1 MKRKNPILILSV
13 LAVVSLLGL
22 GLLGRTNHRVE
33 KLRKSSLRARIKSVS
48 YVDSLKSPS
57 GNDSEPQSL
66 MVKLKPVL
74 SGMDVKTLFQSTGF
88 AEIEPLYDNVYRF
101 QGKDSLVP
109 LNDLMEQ
116 LRNNPAVELV
126 EKDVVVRAMD
136 APNDPYFLYQ
146 FYLYNHGQTLNLTDG
161 TVVQPKSGADI
172 NVVDAR
178 TFSKGSEEVKIGV
191 LDSGADY
198 NHPDLRN
205 KLDAGFNFVGNNAY
219 PIDDNGH
226 GTAMAGIIGAS
237 TNNGQGI
244 AGICWNCRLIPY
256 KVLGAD
262 GKGNYSNLVLAIR
275 RAVDEGCKV
284 INMSLGADEPSI
296 ILEDALKY
304 AYEKD
309 VVILAATGNEGKGSV
324 CYPARYSSYVLAVAA
339 TDENDLHASFSNH
352 GPEVAVAAPGH
363 MIMTTFP
370 NGQYALVTGT
380 SPATAVAS
388 GVVGLIRSLK
398 PFLTA
403 EEIFKI
409 LKYGSDDVNKALFP
423 GIDIYLGWGRLNAN
437 TYVAPIKVE

>member
-172 NVVDAR
+172 NVVDAW

-198 NHPDLRN
+198 NHPPGSEEQAGRRVQLRRQQRLPHRRQRAWN
-205 KLDAGFNFVGNNAY
+205 RYGRDHRRFHEQRAGSCRNLLELPPY
-219 PIDDNGH
+219 PLQGS
-226 GTAMAGIIGAS
+226 GCRWEGELQQPGAGD
-237 TNNGQGI
+237 
-244 AGICWNCRLIPY
+244 P
-256 KVLGAD
+256 
-262 GKGNYSNLVLAIR
+262 
-275 RAVDEGCKV
+275 
-284 INMSLGADEPSI
+284 
-296 ILEDALKY
+296 
-304 AYEKD
+304 
-309 VVILAATGNEGKGSV
+309 
-324 CYPARYSSYVLAVAA
+324 
-339 TDENDLHASFSNH
+339 
-352 GPEVAVAAPGH
+352 
-363 MIMTTFP
+363 
-370 NGQYALVTGT
+370 
-380 SPATAVAS
+380 
-388 GVVGLIRSLK
+388 
-398 PFLTA
+398 
-403 EEIFKI
+403 
-409 LKYGSDDVNKALFP
+409 
-423 GIDIYLGWGRLNAN
+423 
-437 TYVAPIKVE
+437 

>member
-1 MKRKNPILILSV
+1 M
-13 LAVVSLLGL
+13 
-22 GLLGRTNHRVE
+22 
-33 KLRKSSLRARIKSVS
+33 
-48 YVDSLKSPS
+48 
-57 GNDSEPQSL
+57 
-66 MVKLKPVL
+66 
-74 SGMDVKTLFQSTGF
+74 
-88 AEIEPLYDNVYRF
+88 
-101 QGKDSLVP
+101 
-109 LNDLMEQ
+109 
-116 LRNNPAVELV
+116 
-126 EKDVVVRAMD
+126 
-136 APNDPYFLYQ
+136 
-146 FYLYNHGQTLNLTDG
+146 
-161 TVVQPKSGADI
+161 
-172 NVVDAR
+172 
-178 TFSKGSEEVKIGV
+178 
-191 LDSGADY
+191 
-198 NHPDLRN
+198 
-205 KLDAGFNFVGNNAY
+205 
-219 PIDDNGH
+219 
-226 GTAMAGIIGAS
+226 
-237 TNNGQGI
+237 
-244 AGICWNCRLIPY
+244 
-256 KVLGAD
+256 
-262 GKGNYSNLVLAIR
+262 
-275 RAVDEGCKV
+275 DEGCKV

>member
-33 KLRKSSLRARIKSVS
+33 KLRKSSLRARIKSIS

-172 NVVDAR
+172 NVVDAW

-205 KLDAGFNFVGNNAY
+205 KLDAGFNFVGNNASITFTGSSR
-219 PIDDNGH
+219 P
-226 GTAMAGIIGAS
+226 AS
-237 TNNGQGI
+237 
-244 AGICWNCRLIPY
+244 P
-256 KVLGAD
+256 
-262 GKGNYSNLVLAIR
+262 LAR
-275 RAVDEGCKV
+275 RA
-284 INMSLGADEPSI
+284 S
-296 ILEDALKY
+296 
-304 AYEKD
+304 
-309 VVILAATGNEGKGSV
+309 
-324 CYPARYSSYVLAVAA
+324 
-339 TDENDLHASFSNH
+339 
-352 GPEVAVAAPGH
+352 
-363 MIMTTFP
+363 
-370 NGQYALVTGT
+370 
-380 SPATAVAS
+380 
-388 GVVGLIRSLK
+388 RS
-398 PFLTA
+398 
-403 EEIFKI
+403 
-409 LKYGSDDVNKALFP
+409 
-423 GIDIYLGWGRLNAN
+423 RHQ
-437 TYVAPIKVE
+437 